1 MMDARQAELGKR
13 LAANPPAWAK
23 AAWGM
28 PPAEAGPLRA
38 DWERLAGTVESYREA
53 AGITDPEQAVGPV
66 PSNKAHLAEAF
77 HASVRALR
85 LPDEAALLKAMNR
98 GQLEAV
104 KQEYIRAAAVAPPD
118 VQAEVGDRE
127 HSLEEARAR
136 IAEAHTA
143 GDVAAA
149 ETAEAE
155 AAGHAQDLAR
165 LSVADAARREWR
177 EATAEKEAAARE
189 AVAELARRG
198 LPESETEFRDR
209 LHGMVTRDEA
219 TPEAHGEAEA
229 EAQPAPEAESEAEF
243 LERLSQ
249 VRAEAEARQAAQ
261 ADAAAEPQAELG
273 DVDPE
278 LVRQAGEDLDAEPV
292 RAQFLDDM
300 AEIRAGNERVGE
312 LVDQLPDRQAEQRAQ
327 HEQEIRDEP
336 GIRPQAEAEPSL
348 ESSWQPRQRPGG
360 QRPAGRGRRRARDGD
375 VTARPFSRAFAQLA
389 RRRPAGRKS
398 PAAGIARPG
407 LAVRQACGRFRATRH
422 PDWSHL
428 IEPARRARTSGKNL
442 SCQMSAPMRSLLS
455 GSS

>member
-1 MMDARQAELGKR
+1 MAGRERAAPARGATTGWAERAPRDAPPEIEAAAQMMDARQAALGR
-13 LAANPPAWAK
+13 AAGRE
-23 AAWGM
+23 AARVGDSRVGH
-28 PPAEAGPLRA
+28 AASRSRGSYGKTGNGGP
-38 DWERLAGTVESYREA
+38 GIVESYREA

-136 IAEAHTA
+136 IAEAHAA
-143 GDVAAA
+143 GNAAA
-149 ETAEAE
+149 AQVAEAE

-177 EATAEKEAAARE
+177 EATAVQETAARE
-189 AVAELARRG
+189 AAAELARRG
-198 LPESETEFRDR
+198 TPETEAVFRDR
-209 LHGMVTRDEA
+209 LHRMVTGTEA
-219 TPEAHGEAEA
+219 TQEARAEAEA

-243 LERLSQ
+243 LERLPQ

-261 ADAAAEPQAELG
+261 ADAAAEPQAEPG

-300 AEIRAGNERVGE
+300 AEIRAGTERVGE
-312 LVDQLPDRQAEQRAQ
+312 LVDAMPDRQAEQRDQ
-327 HEQEIRDEP
+327 LEQEIRGEP
-336 GIRPQAEAEPSL
+336 GIVPRPRLMHPWS
-348 ESSWQPRQRPGG
+348 PRGN
-360 QRPAGRGRRRARDGD
+360 PASTMAPVLRRSA
-375 VTARPFSRAFAQLA
+375 P
-389 RRRPAGRKS
+389 RRPRPRPRSRCNSGRVLRACQDVI
-398 PAAGIARPG
+398 AAASSGTRP
-407 LAVRQACGRFRATRH
+407 
-422 PDWSHL
+422 D
-428 IEPARRARTSGKNL
+428 RT
-442 SCQMSAPMRSLLS
+442 
-455 GSS
+455 